1 MHTDICHKSILVVAH
16 PDDEILWFS
25 SILADVDHVVLCYL
39 GELVNPAF
47 GDQRRKIL
55 VDYPLQ
61 QKMSCLELV
70 SLGLSRPQ
78 NFLNPKFSQYG
89 IDFTD
94 DQGVEE
100 KFNELYR
107 QNYRLL
113 RNQLTERLSGYENV
127 FTHNPWGEYGH
138 EEHVQV
144 YRVIQELQKEMGF
157 NLLFSNYCSDRTVH
171 LTSRLVDACMVESRV
186 TDQVIAD
193 KLLAVYQ
200 QTNTW
205 TWYEN
210 WVWPE
215 RETFFQES
223 CVGTGNVSAGALLPV
238 NMIVMPS
245 MPPRPAS
252 SDSRLRRVKR
262 FLGVTSRP

>member
-25 SILADVDHVVLCYL
+25 SILADVNHVILCYL

-47 GDQRRKIL
+47 GDQRRQIL
-55 VDYPLQ
+55 ADYPLQ

-78 NFLNPKFSQYG
+78 NFLHPKFSQYG
-89 IDFTD
+89 IDFSD

-100 KFNELYR
+100 KFKQHYR
-107 QNYRLL
+107 ENYRLL
-113 RNQLTERLSGYENV
+113 RHQLAARLEGYQTV

-157 NLLFSNYCSDRTVH
+157 KLLFSNYCSDRTVH
-171 LTSRLVDACMVESRV
+171 LTSRLVKASIVETRA
-186 TDQVIAD
+186 TDRVIAE
-193 KLLAVYQ
+193 KVLAIYQ
-200 QTNTW
+200 RTSTW
-205 TWYEN
+205 TWYDN
-210 WVWPE
+210 WAWPE
-215 RETFFQES
+215 QETFFEES
-223 CVGTGNVSAGALLPV
+223 CLGTAKVSAGALLPI
-238 NMIVMPS
+238 NMIVMPPMS
-245 MPPRPAS
+245 VQAVAS
-252 SDSRLRRVKR
+252 PSPLSRVKK
-262 FLGVTSRP
+262 FLGV